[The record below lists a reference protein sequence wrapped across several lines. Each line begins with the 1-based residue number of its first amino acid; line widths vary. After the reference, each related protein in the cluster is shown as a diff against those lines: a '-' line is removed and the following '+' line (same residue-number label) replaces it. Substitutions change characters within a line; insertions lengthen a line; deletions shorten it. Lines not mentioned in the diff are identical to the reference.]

1 MEGGVDLAA
10 LGTRAENDAF
20 DQATKSLGGLGPVF
34 RTVQS
39 LGEVGDL
46 LGVEL
51 RGARENVRG
60 VRRGFGEQGRKLG
73 FASLQRV
80 HRRDHRLLEH
90 ALLDR
95 FDHSVDLLFDLRQ
108 FSAPGI
114 AAGSPLAVQ
123 PVHLLGIGA
132 HCFCDDVWRQQP
144 VLQPAQHALFEFAPR
159 QGTAVRTGPVAD
171 VRRADEAIGAAQ
183 RTGAIA

>member
-1 MEGGVDLAA
+1 MAA
-10 LGTRAENDAF
+10 LGTRAENDAL

-46 LGVEL
+46 LSVEL
-51 RGARENVRG
+51 RRARENVRG
-60 VRRGFGEQGRKLG
+60 IRRGFGEQGRKLG

-80 HRRDHRLLEH
+80 HRCDHRMLEH

-95 FDHSVDLLFDLRQ
+95 FDHSVDLFFYLGQ

-114 AAGSPLAVQ
+114 VVGPPLAVQ

-144 VLQPAQHALFEFAPR
+144 VLQPA
-159 QGTAVRTGPVAD
+159 
-171 VRRADEAIGAAQ
+171 
-183 RTGAIA
+183 